1 MKIWLIVLA
10 IWLLVY
16 GAESVLRLNFDGM
29 PVIMGILAIADGVL
43 IFLNK

>member
-10 IWLLVY
+10 IWLIVY
-16 GAESVLRLNFDGM
+16 GAAGVFRLNFEGM
-29 PVIMGILAIADGVL
+29 PVVMGIGAIADGVL

>member
-1 MKIWLIVLA
+1 MKMWLIVLA

-16 GAESVLRLNFDGM
+16 GAASVLRLTFDGM
-29 PVIMGILAIADGVL
+29 PIIMGCLAIADGVL